1 MNNHTTNETITTNA
15 GTVTLEYADSFA
27 KDQFIKHIM
36 SNYGDP
42 KANQLL
48 YLYAVRSLELVI
60 DYGLEQHNA
69 SKNQLSYFL
78 FDVIPDVEHAE
89 IVAYCSNDI
98 LTNNARLE
106 KYDYWDTKGAE
117 V

>member
-69 SKNQLSYFL
+69 SKSQLSYFL

-89 IVAYCSNDI
+89 IVAYSNDI